1 MDELIENCA
10 ALWHESNEKKVIE
23 ILKHGKTGQ
32 KLPREEYHILNTYN
46 VVSLADV
53 EKVKKKNGKYMAT
66 KEGVLDIVQKAHTES
81 GHSGEKKN
89 YKKIADQY
97 TNIPRSL
104 VGYFIAHCE
113 RCAEKQR
120 RHETKAGVI
129 VKPLSVKD
137 LNERGQV
144 DLVDLQ
150 TMKDGSYRYIMH
162 YVEYLT
168 KFHFLRP
175 LKSKT
180 ASEVAYELLLIF
192 LDIGAP
198 HVLQSDN
205 RREFTANI
213 MTMTMTMTN
222 RFFFQTCLSI

>member
-10 ALWHESNEKKVIE
+10 ALWHESYEKKVIE
-23 ILKHGKTGQ
+23 ILKRGKTGQ
-32 KLPREEYHILNTYN
+32 KLPREEYHILNTYS

-66 KEGVLDIVQKAHTES
+66 KEGVLDIVQKAPTES
-81 GHSGEKKN
+81 VHSGERKT

-104 VGYFIAHCE
+104 VSYFIAHCE

-120 RHETKAGVI
+120 RHETKASVI

-137 LNERGQV
+137 FNEQGQV

-150 TMKDGSYRYIMH
+150 TMK
-162 YVEYLT
+162 
-168 KFHFLRP
+168 
-175 LKSKT
+175 
-180 ASEVAYELLLIF
+180 LIYK
-192 LDIGAP
+192 
-198 HVLQSDN
+198 
-205 RREFTANI
+205 R
-213 MTMTMTMTN
+213 
-222 RFFFQTCLSI
+222 